1 VRIREKACVDNAEND
16 LNFSDMTLLPRQGQR
31 ACKKIFC
38 YRHKAT
44 PVPVTALMAVES
56 SSADVEGGK
65 DEFVEWHGE
74 ACALEKRRKGNPKIF
89 FV

>member
-1 VRIREKACVDNAEND
+1 MGHVGKFFV
-16 LNFSDMTLLPRQGQR
+16 TVTKQR
-31 ACKKIFC
+31 PCQSQRLWQWK
-38 YRHKAT
+38 
-44 PVPVTALMAVES
+44 S